1 MKITELPTSLSPVE
15 KVILKE
21 SFVSISHNETENW
34 LYIFWEGE
42 RTSETLMQGAEILLK
57 CVQETGCTKIIND
70 SSAFSNAWPN
80 LIDWFAIQYAPR
92 LQAAGVQY
100 FAWIYDDQNL
110 TKLAAD
116 AILEKEKS
124 DIIVMVFDK
133 VNTAKTWLRAIR

>member
-1 MKITELPTSLSPVE
+1 MKITELPISLSPVE

-92 LQAAGVQY
+92 LQAAG
-100 FAWIYDDQNL
+100 DL
-110 TKLAAD
+110 RRPKLNQAGRRCHSG
-116 AILEKEKS
+116 KRK
-124 DIIVMVFDK
+124 
-133 VNTAKTWLRAIR
+133 IRYYRNGFR